1 MIAMKMDDLILGFT
15 AQLRRAMDIGE
26 SAKLGKSR
34 VPIKNILISGLG
46 GSGIGGTIVSNILRD
61 DIAAP
66 IIVNKEYQIP
76 AFVNENTLAVFSS
89 YSGNTEETM
98 SALLQA
104 YKKGAQIVCITSGG
118 LVQEYCETNKIDFIK
133 IDGGMPPR
141 ACFGLSFVQQLYILL
156 NYRIV
161 EDKFKDYLQKS
172 IAMLDALEDEIQA
185 DAKALAKRFVGKLP
199 VIYCDAKFE
208 GVAIRF
214 RQQINENSKMLCWHH
229 VIPEMNHNELV
240 GWTEY
245 NKDIAV
251 IFLRN
256 NDDFSRNQ
264 DRMEFTKEVVSQYCD
279 EVMEVYSKGDTDIE
293 RSLYIIHLC
302 DWISYYIA
310 EINKVD
316 AVEVNVITNLKNKL
330 SEKPF

>member
-1 MIAMKMDDLILGFT
+1 
-15 AQLRRAMDIGE
+15 
-26 SAKLGKSR
+26 
-34 VPIKNILISGLG
+34 
-46 GSGIGGTIVSNILRD
+46 
-61 DIAAP
+61 
-66 IIVNKEYQIP
+66 
-76 AFVNENTLAVFSS
+76 
-89 YSGNTEETM
+89 
-98 SALLQA
+98 
-104 YKKGAQIVCITSGG
+104 
-118 LVQEYCETNKIDFIK
+118 
-133 IDGGMPPR
+133 
-141 ACFGLSFVQQLYILL
+141 
-156 NYRIV
+156 
-161 EDKFKDYLQKS
+161 
-172 IAMLDALEDEIQA
+172 
-185 DAKALAKRFVGKLP
+185 
-199 VIYCDAKFE
+199 
-208 GVAIRF
+208 
-214 RQQINENSKMLCWHH
+214 
-229 VIPEMNHNELV
+229 LV